1 MNKILKIKSFVL
13 LAVILAFLVIGIEL
27 GRNITHYYTNDWIE
41 EMNLLISD
49 MGGYTSETT
58 KINDSLNEAI
68 ILIGSLGN
76 PVCIRNLE
84 CIQDV
89 IERGGNLDG
98 EIKVRQ
104 EILQKLGKSI
114 QERSKKLWPNANI
127 KSSPEEAKIQNM
139 SGSKESPTQPKDEQT
154 NPLGFITGVK
164 TTQGTIYLRID
175 QESVYFRPFDDMD
188 TKYKSIHI
196 KKEAYPKL
204 FKQGIANF
212 SSLQAEEYIDPQ
224 TKEIFIKLSNN
235 QPDHAAFAST
245 YVLLV
250 NPFTG
255 EIKEGKTKLK

>member
-98 EIKVRQ
+98 GIKVRQ
-104 EILQKLGKSI
+104 EVLQKLGKRI
-114 QERSKKLWPNANI
+114 QESPKKVWPKAN
-127 KSSPEEAKIQNM
+127 
-139 SGSKESPTQPKDEQT
+139 T
-154 NPLGFITGVK
+154 
-164 TTQGTIYLRID
+164 
-175 QESVYFRPFDDMD
+175 
-188 TKYKSIHI
+188 
-196 KKEAYPKL
+196 
-204 FKQGIANF
+204 
-212 SSLQAEEYIDPQ
+212 
-224 TKEIFIKLSNN
+224 
-235 QPDHAAFAST
+235 
-245 YVLLV
+245 
-250 NPFTG
+250 
-255 EIKEGKTKLK
+255 